1 MATLRYPSE
10 FVASGEPKAT
20 DYIKI
25 QFVRRDYTASDVR
38 YNSENNTIILNMP
51 QKITES
57 VTQNFANSGLGE
69 LGMLEAFGNRNNVAG
84 NFFARSIQRVV
95 ENLAL
100 NNSVKMMN
108 RLGASQLSENGILSG
123 VSGVVFNP
131 NLEVLYEGPDFRRFN
146 FQFALFTKSQEDAKQ
161 IKAIVDTFR
170 KASLPSLSGA
180 DVKGTK
186 LAEAFQSIAGLQTGA
201 SLGAGAS
208 QAVTDAI
215 KKGKATLAQGGLSFA
230 QGALGGLLNAGATSA
245 AGTGIVTGAFFSGAN
260 RFIKQPPFIYLQY
273 MRGLDRHPFIP
284 SLLPAALNQVS
295 FDYTPTGNYTVLSD
309 FAANGDM
316 ATTIGVTITLQLTE
330 VTNLFGD
337 QLDKDFQPK
346 KPNGVPK

>member
-1 MATLRYPSE
+1 MAILRYPSE
-10 FVASGEPKAT
+10 FATSGEPTT

-25 QFVRRDYTASDVR
+25 EFIRRDYKSSDVR
-38 YNSENNTIILNMP
+38 YISEKDKDNIILNMP

-57 VTQNFANSGLGE
+57 VSQNFANSGLGE
-69 LGMLEAFGNRNNVAG
+69 LGMLEAFGNRNNTG
-84 NFFARSIQRVV
+84 KNFFANSLQRVV

-123 VSGVVFNP
+123 VSGIVFNP

-161 IKAIVDTFR
+161 IKGIVDTFR
-170 KASLPSLSGA
+170 RASLPSLTGA
-180 DVKGTK
+180 SVSDTK
-186 LAEAFQSIAGLQTGA
+186 LAEAFQSIAGLQLGGA
-201 SLGAGAS
+201 AGSAISGAANNL
-208 QAVTDAI
+208 I
-215 KKGKATLAQGGLSFA
+215 KKGVQGIGAAALSNS
-230 QGALGGLLNAGATSA
+230 LGGIANSAATSA
-245 AGTGIVTGAFFSGAN
+245 AGTGITINAFFSGAN

-273 MRGLDRHPFIP
+273 MRGSDRHPFIP

-309 FAANGDM
+309 FAANGAKDR

-337 QLDKDFQPK
+337 QLDKNFQPK
-346 KPNGVPK
+346 KPIIN